1 MRKITTIALL
11 VAAIATAALAH
22 AGHIHNY
29 LGTVKSVDDSR
40 LVITTTESKDVSF
53 VLTPATTYSRE
64 GKSASKSDLRSG
76 VRVAV
81 RVAEDGKTV
90 TSIKFGAK

>member
-1 MRKITTIALL
+1 MRRIITVALL

-29 LGTVKSVDDSR
+29 LGTVKSADASH
-40 LVITTTESKDVSF
+40 LVITTTESKVASF
-53 VLTPATTYSRE
+53 TLTPQTTYSRE
-64 GKSASKSDLRSG
+64 GKPAGRSDLRSG

-81 RVAEDGKTV
+81 HVAEDGKTV
-90 TSIKFGAK
+90 TSVKLGAK